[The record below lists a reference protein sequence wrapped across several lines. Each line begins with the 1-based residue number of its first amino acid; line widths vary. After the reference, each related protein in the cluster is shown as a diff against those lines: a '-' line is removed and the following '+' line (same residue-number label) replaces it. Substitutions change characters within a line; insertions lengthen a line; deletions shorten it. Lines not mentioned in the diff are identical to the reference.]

1 MAEPV
6 SQLVTISVVNGR
18 VVVIPPVRDLY
29 LGEEVEW
36 LCTEPDWEVTFQD
49 QRPNTEVSPFVSDT
63 FGPGIVNQVDS
74 SARQKLTTASF
85 EEFPKYLTGE
95 TLATARDGQDFNYQ
109 ARIGSFSPRT
119 ARVKFF
125 RRVRPNPR

>member
-1 MAEPV
+1 MAEPL

-18 VVVIPPVRDLY
+18 VVVTPLIRDIY

-36 LCTEPDWEVTFQD
+36 VCTEPDWEVTFQD
-49 QRPNTEVSPFVSDT
+49 QRPGTEVSPFVSDT
-63 FGPGIVNQVDS
+63 FGPGLVDQVDRA
-74 SARQKLTTASF
+74 ARQSLATASF

-95 TLATARDGQDFNYQ
+95 TRATARDGQDFSYQ